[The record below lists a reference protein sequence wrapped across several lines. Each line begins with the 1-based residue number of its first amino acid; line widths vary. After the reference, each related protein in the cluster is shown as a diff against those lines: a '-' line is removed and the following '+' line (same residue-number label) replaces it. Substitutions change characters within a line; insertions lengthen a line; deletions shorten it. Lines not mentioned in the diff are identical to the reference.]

1 MNFDTGLV
9 DRLFG
14 RRIAITTDTAAGPKS
29 VWVTEKWFANREQA
43 AHKSL
48 SAPMSLL
55 KDNLARIVA
64 LRERWI
70 AINDDTVAP
79 SLAKS
84 LRRILPIPFLF
95 EAIPFR
101 QQANDLASIV
111 TDLDEE
117 IERLE
122 RFQRSEFAD
131 AYNRNVAAAAIPY
144 ARAIRAA
151 AFELGQIKKRMADG
165 LDKVGP
171 SYSWS
176 EYNRDLTRYDSLR
189 LDVSRTGI
197 RLSDVIN
204 GSNASTELTE
214 QPIAPAERPEVP
226 IEEAVS
232 FFLNSVRKHVEAN
245 WRSRAMEFPEVLP
258 SADAKLVSF
267 AQGDVSEIF
276 MTHAMFAVELREC
289 RRVYPVALAAQVES
303 LTLNTI
309 RANMQDAGEQF
320 ATITSMFLAGFD
332 EAMSNDLEP
341 MFAIGIEMAN
351 FIQVN
356 STQILS
362 RETHFE
368 LSKVMCAVAASL
380 KQDWWANFASQM
392 KLEVG
397 A

>member
-1 MNFDTGLV
+1 MNFDTGFV

-14 RRIAITTDTAAGPKS
+14 KRIAITKDTAAGPQS

-55 KDNLARIVA
+55 KDNLTRIVA

-84 LRRILPIPFLF
+84 IRRILPIPFLF

-117 IERLE
+117 IAKLE

-176 EYNRDLTRYDSLR
+176 DYNRDMSRYDILR
-189 LDVSRTGI
+189 PTVAAKGGQ
-197 RLSDVIN
+197 LSEVIN
-204 GSNASTELTE
+204 DTGQETESPTRTE
-214 QPIAPAERPEVP
+214 IP
-226 IEEAVS
+226 IEEAVAG
-232 FFLNSVRKHVEAN
+232 FLNSVRQHVERN
-245 WRSRAMEFPEVLP
+245 WPDCVRQLPELLP
-258 SADAKLVSF
+258 SGSDSLLRF
-267 AQGDVSEIF
+267 LHDDRTMIF
-276 MTHAMFAVELREC
+276 MVHAMFAVELREA
-289 RRVYPVALAAQVES
+289 RSTYPTHLMRQIESLSLDTIKVSMGDAGVQLAAMTIRFLQDYDEAEERGLNPMFGIGSALANFTQVH
-303 LTLNTI
+303 
-309 RANMQDAGEQF
+309 
-320 ATITSMFLAGFD
+320 LAERLS
-332 EAMSNDLEP
+332 EAAHLELGKA
-341 MFAIGIEMAN
+341 MFAAATS
-351 FIQVN
+351 FK
-356 STQILS
+356 
-362 RETHFE
+362 RE
-368 LSKVMCAVAASL
+368 
-380 KQDWWANFASQM
+380 WWATFASKM